1 MAAARYTPE
10 QRAAIVARATEIGAG
25 AAAKEHGVKA
35 ATLRAW
41 MTRAGAKSPECPPE
55 LVKAEK
61 NAELSRE
68 LRLARVA
75 DLLLAIAEKGTEIE
89 LGMIEGASLRDVVVA
104 RTRAI
109 HDHQLLTGAATS
121 RTESV
126 GKENAH
132 AIADELAQRR
142 KAKAA

>member
-75 DLLLAIAEKGTEIE
+75 DLLLAI
-89 LGMIEGASLRDVVVA
+89 LGLDGVAS
-104 RTRAI
+104 
-109 HDHQLLTGAATS
+109 
-121 RTESV
+121 
-126 GKENAH
+126 
-132 AIADELAQRR
+132 
-142 KAKAA
+142 